1 MKQSLHDYMR
11 VGIVH
16 FMAYPFAM
24 SGEGPIADSVAKI
37 VCDEFFESIEV
48 THVDVLDEHE
58 RVKNLLT
65 TSGVRVG
72 FGAQPFILRG
82 KLDLNSPDP
91 EKRQQAI
98 DVLKGAVDQAYA
110 FGARKFGFLSGPRP
124 QAKEQQEKALE
135 LLAESITEIGR
146 YAQSK
151 GDLMLSLETFD
162 DSTDKRALIGSN
174 RLAVELAQEVRKS
187 VPSFGLMIDLS
198 HLPMQTETIHEALH
212 VSADYINHAHIGTC
226 VINDPTDPAFGDK
239 HPYFGHP
246 KGECKVPEVREFLRG
261 LLENGYLVEDAAD
274 RNIVAFE
281 VQPLGEQTSEAVIA
295 DAKRTL
301 REAWRTL

>member
-1 MKQSLHDYMR
+1 M
-11 VGIVH
+11 
-16 FMAYPFAM
+16 
-24 SGEGPIADSVAKI
+24 
-37 VCDEFFESIEV
+37 
-48 THVDVLDEHE
+48 
-58 RVKNLLT
+58 
-65 TSGVRVG
+65 
-72 FGAQPFILRG
+72 
-82 KLDLNSPDP
+82 
-91 EKRQQAI
+91 
-98 DVLKGAVDQAYA
+98 
-110 FGARKFGFLSGPRP
+110 
-124 QAKEQQEKALE
+124 
-135 LLAESITEIGR
+135 
-146 YAQSK
+146 
-151 GDLMLSLETFD
+151 
-162 DSTDKRALIGSN
+162 
-174 RLAVELAQEVRKS
+174 
-187 VPSFGLMIDLS
+187 PSFGLMIDLS

-239 HPYFGHP
+239 HPYFGRP

>member
-48 THVDVLDEHE
+48 THVDVPDEHE

-212 VSADYINHAHIGTC
+212 VSADYINHAYRQMP
-226 VINDPTDPAFGDK
+226 DPS
-239 HPYFGHP
+239 
-246 KGECKVPEVREFLRG
+246 
-261 LLENGYLVEDAAD
+261 D
-274 RNIVAFE
+274 R
-281 VQPLGEQTSEAVIA
+281 
-295 DAKRTL
+295 
-301 REAWRTL
+301 